1 MILKKS
7 RSLFIIMV
15 LIPQFLLSLDDGICF
30 SSDKD
35 VFFVQN
41 DNNISIVTI
50 KNQIIDDFYVPN
62 NIFGKEYSLDKDF
75 KLFKW
80 KNNTTRIVN
89 KSSGMVYESIND
101 TLKRIDNSFDHKMSF
116 GSHVFKKNDTIFK
129 FGGYGFWSTRNFFNY
144 FNEKTKEWEF
154 YPTKGTLLAPGLYD
168 HKGILIDEDYFVT
181 NGKIMNLFDGFS
193 FEENKEIWKF
203 NFLTKK
209 WTNLGISNLPF
220 FVNYIKHGE
229 KIIVN
234 TLNDKTQLVDFK
246 TNSFEPLERKNL
258 SISIFNKSAFVLNDT
273 LYSFKN
279 GRTINYPVSGLILPR
294 IQTNQQYIYT
304 TPNELYTG
312 LYNAGI
318 FALFIIVC
326 GIFFMRYKQNQ
337 MPQTSKL
344 GLRYKGVDYLL
355 KDNENAIMN
364 LILSN
369 QEVFSQKIYDVVEN
383 PHLSYPQNNKIK
395 LDTINSLNNKLFK
408 ILDIDRFIESKKSKE
423 DQRVLVYFSNHKS
436 VFSKKTYDGE

>member
-1 MILKKS
+1 
-7 RSLFIIMV
+7 
-15 LIPQFLLSLDDGICF
+15 
-30 SSDKD
+30 
-35 VFFVQN
+35 
-41 DNNISIVTI
+41 
-50 KNQIIDDFYVPN
+50 
-62 NIFGKEYSLDKDF
+62 
-75 KLFKW
+75 
-80 KNNTTRIVN
+80 
-89 KSSGMVYESIND
+89 MVYESIND

-209 WTNLGISNLPF
+209 WTNLGVSNLPF
-220 FVNYIKHGE
+220 LVNYIKHGE

-246 TNSFEPLERKNL
+246 KNSFEPLERKSL
-258 SISIFNKSAFVLNDT
+258 SIAIFNQSAFVLNDT

-279 GRTINYPVSGLILPR
+279 GRTINYPISGLIAPR
-294 IQTNQQYIYT
+294 IQSDQKYIYASS
-304 TPNELYTG
+304 NELFIG
-312 LYNAGI
+312 LYNTGI
-318 FALFIIVC
+318 FVIFII
-326 GIFFMRYKQNQ
+326 IFVIIFMRYKQNQ
-337 MPQTSKL
+337 MPQISEL
-344 GLRYKGVDYLL
+344 GLRYKGVNDLL
-355 KDNENAIMN
+355 KEKEKTIMN

-369 QEVFSQKIYDVVEN
+369 QEVLSQKVYDMVEDIN
-383 PHLSYPQNNKIK
+383 LSYPQNNKIK

-408 ILDIDRFIESKKSKE
+408 ILGIDEFIISKKSKD
-423 DQRVLVYFSNHKS
+423 DQRVLVYFSEHRS
-436 VFSKKTYDGE
+436 IFSKRAYDGQ

>member
-7 RSLFIIMV
+7 RSLFIIIV

-50 KNQIIDDFYVPN
+50 KNQIIDDFYVPK

-209 WTNLGISNLPF
+209 WTNLGVSNLPF

-246 TNSFEPLERKNL
+246 KNSFEPLERKSL
-258 SISIFNKSAFVLNDT
+258 SIAIFNQSAFVLNDT

-279 GRTINYPVSGLILPR
+279 GRTINYPISGLIAPR
-294 IQTNQQYIYT
+294 IQSDQKYIYASS
-304 TPNELYTG
+304 NELFIG
-312 LYNAGI
+312 LYNTGI
-318 FALFIIVC
+318 FVIFII
-326 GIFFMRYKQNQ
+326 IFVIIFMRYKQNQ
-337 MPQTSKL
+337 MPQISEL
-344 GLRYKGVDYLL
+344 GLRYKGVNDLL
-355 KDNENAIMN
+355 KEKEKTIMN

-369 QEVFSQKIYDVVEN
+369 QEVLSQKVYDMVEDIN
-383 PHLSYPQNNKIK
+383 LSYPQNNKIK

-408 ILDIDRFIESKKSKE
+408 ILGIDEFIISKKSKD
-423 DQRVLVYFSNHKS
+423 DQRVLVYFSEHRS
-436 VFSKKTYDGE
+436 IFSKRAYDGQ